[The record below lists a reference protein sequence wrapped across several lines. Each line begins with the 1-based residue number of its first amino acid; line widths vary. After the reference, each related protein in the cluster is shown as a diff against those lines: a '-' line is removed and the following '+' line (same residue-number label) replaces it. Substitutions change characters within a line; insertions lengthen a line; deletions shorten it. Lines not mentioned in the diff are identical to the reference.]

1 MPSTQFSHIPANQR
15 PILSV
20 RNLHRTYQSGHAQLK
35 VLAGADIDIYP
46 GEMVGLVGPSG
57 SGKSTL
63 LHAAGLL
70 EEPDAGKVYIN
81 GRECLKLPDAT
92 RTSIRRQT
100 IGMVYQFHHLLKEF
114 TALDNVA
121 IPQMIGGVSLSDA
134 RVESARLLTQMGL
147 AERMDHTPSQMSGG
161 EQQRVAIA
169 RAIANKPQLLLA
181 DEPTGN
187 LDPATSARVFQSLLD
202 MTRREGVSALV
213 ATHNM
218 ELTRFMDRVLT
229 VRNGQVVAL
238 AKVPGA
244 VIS

>member
-1 MPSTQFSHIPANQR
+1 MRFGMSNSMNNRR

-20 RNLHRTYQSGHAQLK
+20 RNLHRSYKSGGGMLQ
-35 VLAGADIDIYP
+35 VLRGADIDVFP
-46 GEMVGLVGPSG
+46 GEMVGLIGPSG

-70 EEPDAGKVYIN
+70 EKPNAGDVYIN
-81 GRECLKLPDAT
+81 GKESLQLSDDE
-92 RTSIRRQT
+92 RTAIRRQS

-114 TALDNVA
+114 TALDNVI
-121 IPQMIGGVSLSDA
+121 IPQLIAGKSKREA
-134 RVESARLLTQMGL
+134 ETEATRLLTQMGL
-147 AERMDHTPSQMSGG
+147 AARMTHRPSQMSGG

-169 RAIANKPQLLLA
+169 RAIANNPQMLLA

-187 LDPATSARVFQSLLD
+187 LDPATSASVFQSLMNLV
-202 MTRREGVSALV
+202 RHENVAALI

-229 VRNGQVVAL
+229 VKDGL
-238 AKVPGA
+238 IVPFRG
-244 VIS
+244 